1 MDCDP
6 RAPVVIQKNLYTTYS
21 ANTFRGPFGPSSS
34 LRFVERFRRRSRK
47 FCHLMGSIKGKSSQ
61 IRPLSLP
68 PLIDFNGGAF

>member
-1 MDCDP
+1 LIDHLSLLFKKIKLVP
-6 RAPVVIQKNLYTTYS
+6 YS
-21 ANTFRGPFGPSSS
+21 ANTFGRPFGPSSS

-47 FCHLMGSIKGKSSQ
+47 FCHLTGSIKGKSSQ